1 MGIMERYCINCAS
14 TCVEWMRRGFTN
26 QRKRR
31 KLEMAKGIKTGG
43 RQKGSPNKLTK
54 QLKDMIL
61 DALDE
66 SGGVEYLKQTAIDHP
81 TAFLTLVGKVL
92 PLQVTGADGGPI
104 QEDRHVTISFVKPE

>member
-1 MGIMERYCINCAS
+1 
-14 TCVEWMRRGFTN
+14 
-26 QRKRR
+26 
-31 KLEMAKGIKTGG
+31 MAKGIKTGG

-61 DALDE
+61 EALDE

-92 PLQVTGADGGPI
+92 PLQVTGEDGGPV
-104 QEDRHVTISFVKPE
+104 EHVFGWLKS